1 MILLNLPRHLLKVI
15 IVLLI
20 LATFGVAVLAGL
32 IALVWLKLL
41 LFIYEL
47 FE

>member
-1 MILLNLPRHLLKVI
+1 MTLLNLPRNLLKVV

-32 IALVWLKLL
+32 IALTWLKFL
-41 LFIYEL
+41 LFIYKF

>member
-1 MILLNLPRHLLKVI
+1 MTLLNLPRNLFKVV

-32 IALVWLKLL
+32 ITLVWLKLL
-41 LFIYEL
+41 LFIYKL

>member
-1 MILLNLPRHLLKVI
+1 MLLLNLPRNLLKVV

-20 LATFGVAVLAGL
+20 LATFAVAVLAGL

>member
-1 MILLNLPRHLLKVI
+1 MPLLNLPRNLLKVV

-41 LFIYEL
+41 LFIYKL

>member
-1 MILLNLPRHLLKVI
+1 MTLLNLPRNLLKAI

-32 IALVWLKLL
+32 IALTWLKLL
-41 LFIYEL
+41 LFIYKL

>member
-1 MILLNLPRHLLKVI
+1 MTLLNLPRNLLKVI

>member
-1 MILLNLPRHLLKVI
+1 MILLNLPRNLLKVI

>member
-1 MILLNLPRHLLKVI
+1 MLLLNLPRNLLKVV

>member
-1 MILLNLPRHLLKVI
+1 MTLLNLPRNLLKGI

-32 IALVWLKLL
+32 IALAWLKFL
-41 LFIYEL
+41 LFIYKF

>member
-1 MILLNLPRHLLKVI
+1 MLLLNLPRNLLKVI

>member
-1 MILLNLPRHLLKVI
+1 MTLLNLPRNLLKVI

-41 LFIYEL
+41 LFIYKL

>member
-1 MILLNLPRHLLKVI
+1 MTLLNLPRNLLKVI
-15 IVLLI
+15 TVLLI

-41 LFIYEL
+41 LFIYKL

>member
-1 MILLNLPRHLLKVI
+1 MTLLNLSRNLLKVI

-41 LFIYEL
+41 LFIYKF